1 MFEYFPSNPGWTQS
15 VAAALSMG
23 GELSEV
29 HEACKP
35 LVPIAE
41 APIAVANE
49 AWFQSWLSISGRLEA
64 QGDELPA
71 KGWEFSAGARY
82 YRAAQY
88 GFVAERHGNWKDPRK
103 LSAYD
108 RAIAL
113 FAKAVKLLGHRTE
126 RIEVPFE
133 GATLAGYLRLPEGEG
148 PFPTVIQFNGFDSIK
163 EMTYGFAGEEA
174 VKRGIAVLF
183 MDQDG
188 TGESVRYHGTVKP
201 VASEKAASAFIDRL
215 EQHPA
220 VDKDRIG
227 AIGCSMGA
235 YDAPRAAV
243 FEPRLKL
250 VVTYA
255 ACYNLEPLRPAV
267 EELIAHPERHR
278 GMDWEDQMKAV
289 MGKDDF
295 HDAFEA
301 LSKRTLEGILPGL
314 KVPFLIVQGE
324 NDRLVPRWM
333 ADRSI
338 AEAVNSPRA
347 DLKIFTIAEGSSEHC
362 GVDLIASHSQYM
374 FDWIAEVFGGQIKP
388 A

>member
-1 MFEYFPSNPGWTQS
+1 MFEYFPSNPGWIQS

-23 GELSEV
+23 CELSEV

-35 LVPIAE
+35 LVPYAE
-41 APIAVANE
+41 APLAVANE
-49 AWFQSWLSISGRLEA
+49 AWFQSWISISDRLEA
-64 QGDELPA
+64 QGDEMLA

-82 YRAAQY
+82 YRAAQQAFI
-88 GFVAERHGNWKDPRK
+88 GERHGNWKDHRK
-103 LSAYD
+103 LSAYA
-108 RAIAL
+108 RASAL
-113 FAKAVKLLGHRTE
+113 FAKGIKLLGHRTE

-133 GATLAGYLRLPEGEG
+133 GATLSGYLRFPEGDG

-201 VASEKAASAFIDRL
+201 VASEKAATAFIDAL
-215 EQHPA
+215 EKHPL
-220 VDKDRIG
+220 VDSDRIG
-227 AIGCSMGA
+227 TIGCSMGA
-235 YDAPRAAV
+235 YDAPRAAA

-267 EELIAHPERHR
+267 EELVAHPERSR
-278 GMDWEDQMKAV
+278 GMDWEDQMTAV
-289 MGKDDF
+289 MGKKDF
-295 HDAFEA
+295 REAFEE
-301 LSKRTLEGILPGL
+301 LSKRTLEGVLPKL
-314 KVPFLIVQGE
+314 TVPYLIVQGE

-338 AEAVNSPRA
+338 AEAINSPRA
-347 DLKIFTIAEGSSEHC
+347 DLKIFSIAEGSSEHC
-362 GVDLIASHSQYM
+362 GVDLMASHSQYM
-374 FDWIAEVFGGQIKP
+374 FDWIAEIFDGRVK
-388 A
+388 AA